1 MSSDIWIS
9 ARQDRAPNPGRDA
22 TLALMNSMDP
32 ASGCYSFCLNDAKNT
47 LAQLRESRPDR
58 EEAESVD
65 RFIVHMERVYAE
77 NRFHP
82 DGTILVQIA

>member
-9 ARQDRAPNPGRDA
+9 AKQDRAPNPGRDA
-22 TLALMNSMDP
+22 ILVLMNSMEP
-32 ASGCYSFCLNDAKNT
+32 ASGCYSFCLNEAKNT
-47 LAQLRESRPDR
+47 LAQLRDSQPDQQK
-58 EEAESVD
+58 AESID

-77 NRFHP
+77 NRYHP